1 VQECAPARPGSA
13 ARWGRATVRVVH
25 QDAPPLRCR
34 CLLCA
39 SCSRREN
46 GGLGDV
52 VAGRGETWTRTRRA
66 LARLFLSLSHRPH
79 WPSHLRLHFLCAP
92 LCPHCCCCCCCCSP
106 WCLLRSRVMPSP
118 TLLPAPGPAI
128 SLPPTSRP
136 AAPAPPSPSAPRR
149 GTPTRAAPRR
159 CADGRANGRR
169 GDADQRRLRLLRLQ
183 QHRRRDMQSGLA
195 ELRGRVRAVRGTR

>member
-1 VQECAPARPGSA
+1 MRRRCAAAAFCAPLARGVRTAGSATWRPG
-13 ARWGRATVRVVH
+13 ARRRDVDAH
-25 QDAPPLRCR
+25 Q
-34 CLLCA
+34 
-39 SCSRREN
+39 
-46 GGLGDV
+46 
-52 VAGRGETWTRTRRA
+52 TRTCA
-66 LARLFLSLSHRPH
+66 LFLSLPHRPH

-92 LCPHCCCCCCCCSP
+92 LCPHCCCCCCSP